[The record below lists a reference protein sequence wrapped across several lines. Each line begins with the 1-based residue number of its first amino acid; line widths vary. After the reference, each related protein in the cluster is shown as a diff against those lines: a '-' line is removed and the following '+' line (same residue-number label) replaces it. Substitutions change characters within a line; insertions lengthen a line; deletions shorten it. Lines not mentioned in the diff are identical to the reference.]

1 MSKKVFNKDCFKKS
15 KNNYD
20 EKFLSSA
27 FLRGIAFGKNVSD
40 FESEHAIMSLKDKND
55 IILAIRK
62 AYIDMSPRT
71 FDKNKDWWNN
81 PKNVKTTKNGKLKN
95 ERLKEDDWQE
105 AKKDVFNWLADE
117 FYTYF
122 QDGCN
127 DFNDWHKTICDEFL
141 NRFKPIL
148 NEYGYDAEKSLK
160 YGKAQK
166 IINMT
171 FKYLF
176 CFDDAENY
184 GEKFDVCHMPIDSY
198 ILNWYNDSSKNKC
211 TVAWSDLGKE
221 KYYTIQADIKNILG
235 DYNPFLAEFYIW
247 AEYNR

>member
-1 MSKKVFNKDCFKKS
+1 MGRTYKKLCFE
-15 KNNYD
+15 NQNYNSA
-20 EKFLSSA
+20 FLSSA
-27 FLRGIAFGKNVSD
+27 FLRGMAFGKCVSE
-40 FESEHAIMSLKDKND
+40 FEGDIAIMSIKNKKD
-55 IILAIRK
+55 IFLAVKK
-62 AYIDMSPRT
+62 AYIDMSTIT
-71 FDKNKDWWNN
+71 FEKNKDWWNN
-81 PKNVKTTKNGKLKN
+81 PENAKPNKN
-95 ERLKEDDWQE
+95 ERIKTKENEWQE
-105 AKKDVFNWLADE
+105 GKNKIFAWLADE

-122 QDGCN
+122 QGGCN
-127 DFNDWHKTICDEFL
+127 DFNDWHETICDEFL

-166 IINMT
+166 IVNMT
-171 FKYLF
+171 FKYLL

-211 TVAWSDLGKE
+211 TVAWSDLEKE
-221 KYYTIQADIKNILG
+221 KYYAIQDDIKTILG
-235 DYNPFLAEFYIW
+235 DYNPFLTEFYIW

>member
-1 MSKKVFNKDCFKKS
+1 MDKNCFE
-15 KNNYD
+15 NQIYNPA
-20 EKFLSSA
+20 FLSSA
-27 FLRGIAFGKNVSD
+27 FLRGIAFGKGVSQ
-40 FESEHAIMSLKDKND
+40 FNNGVAIMSIKNKED
-55 IILAIRK
+55 IVLAIKK

-71 FDKNKDWWNN
+71 FKKIDTWWNN
-81 PKNVKTTKNGKLKN
+81 KNNAKSGN
-95 ERLKEDDWQE
+95 ER
-105 AKKDVFNWLADE
+105 KKDVEKAWQDAKKELFEWLASA

-122 QDGCN
+122 QNECN
-127 DFNDWHKTICDEFL
+127 DFNNWHETICEEFL

-176 CFDDAENY
+176 CFDDAENF
-184 GEKFDVCHMPIDSY
+184 GKKFDVCHMPIDSY

-221 KYYTIQADIKNILG
+221 QYYKIQENIRNILVG
-235 DYNPFLAEFYIW
+235 YNPFLAEFYIW